1 MNLLNMEER
10 CWRYMKNL
18 CPLILLGFL
27 LVFGGTSAEA
37 FEPNN
42 GLATVTTESLQ
53 EEGPLVIEVELRTN
67 YADGVT
73 TKQSVYETIWAM
85 EDFWSQYADW
95 QLVDQEEG
103 KMVFERNFEDISPAS
118 KQNGHFGLT
127 EDGVLTIFDGD
138 PADEKVIQ
146 TFFQIDVGKLE
157 SQRREQLM
165 DGIPVESWYQF
176 EDVIQSFSKIK
187 SEPVQ

>member
-1 MNLLNMEER
+1 
-10 CWRYMKNL
+10 MKNL
-18 CPLILLGFL
+18 YPLILLGFL

-42 GLATVTTESLQ
+42 GLATVTSESLL